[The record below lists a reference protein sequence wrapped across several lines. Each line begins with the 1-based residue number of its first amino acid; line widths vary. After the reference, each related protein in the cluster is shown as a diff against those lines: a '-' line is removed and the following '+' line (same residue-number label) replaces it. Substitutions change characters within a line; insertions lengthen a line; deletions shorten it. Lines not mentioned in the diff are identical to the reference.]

1 MQHHIPL
8 MADNVSTCERSA
20 ASTWT
25 KIIMG
30 ITTRLFSFSGKS
42 IGGFLLVQAGSSLC
56 SLRSAVR
63 PSSFRGEGGHT
74 PLAIFSYSEEGKVML
89 DVLKNERNDAS

>member
-1 MQHHIPL
+1 MKDMWWYL
-8 MADNVSTCERSA
+8 DTRRFGTCPH
-20 ASTWT
+20 
-25 KIIMG
+25 
-30 ITTRLFSFSGKS
+30 SGKS

>member
-1 MQHHIPL
+1 
-8 MADNVSTCERSA
+8 
-20 ASTWT
+20 
-25 KIIMG
+25 MG
-30 ITTRLFSFSGKS
+30 ITTRFIFFSGKS

-89 DVLKNERNDAS
+89 DVLKMKEMMPLEHATLLPVSFPGKLVVKF